1 MKKKTGKIIMHESIR
16 LSAMLVG
23 CVLYS
28 LGLDCFLVSNEIVGG
43 GVSGLASLIY
53 LITDQRV
60 SIGLM
65 TVVINLPILLLGLKQ
80 MGWKCM
86 LHCLLTIGVLSLCN
100 ELFIGLPSL
109 TDNRILAAVYG
120 GILEG
125 LGIGIFVKF
134 KVSSGG
140 TELLG
145 REIRNWLKLFSIPVW
160 TSILDAVII
169 ISGSIALRD
178 PENVFYAL
186 ILIFVSA
193 KTSDILIM
201 GINRSKLCY
210 IITDFGTD
218 ISEYLL
224 KHSPR
229 GITLIEGT
237 GMYTGKHKEIL
248 LTCVKPQQIDQLK
261 AVVKQMDEHAFV
273 IVSDANEVIGK
284 GFQDIQDK
292 Y

>member
-80 MGWKCM
+80 MGWKFM
-86 LHCLLTIGVLSLCN
+86 LHCLLTSGVLSLCN
-100 ELFIGLPSL
+100 ELFIGLPSM

-160 TSILDAVII
+160 TAILDAVII
-169 ISGSIALRD
+169 ISGSIG
-178 PENVFYAL
+178 
-186 ILIFVSA
+186 
-193 KTSDILIM
+193 KTSFM
-201 GINRSKLCY
+201 RSSSFLSAPRRA
-210 IITDFGTD
+210 TSLSWVSTVPNSATSSP
-218 ISEYLL
+218 ISERLF
-224 KHSPR
+224 PN
-229 GITLIEGT
+229 
-237 GMYTGKHKEIL
+237 
-248 LTCVKPQQIDQLK
+248 TCSNTVL
-261 AVVKQMDEHAFV
+261 AALH
-273 IVSDANEVIGK
+273 
-284 GFQDIQDK
+284 
-292 Y
+292 

>member
-1 MKKKTGKIIMHESIR
+1 MHESIR

-80 MGWKCM
+80 MGWKFM

-160 TSILDAVII
+160 TAILDAVII
-169 ISGSIALRD
+169 ISGSIALLD

>member
-1 MKKKTGKIIMHESIR
+1 MHESIR